1 VIGPSVAEERA
12 RSLRARGL
20 PAEVVWKSNGPIL
33 SAVFFVLTALAVAAL
48 AVLLDVL
55 KLPHVLTAAGCFV
68 VAELLIVKKRF
79 FGTGIESALWAGAL
93 VSLILM
99 LPNSGRVEA
108 FLVFALAAAIVGFRM
123 RNPFFGTVAAIL
135 VVAYAAAKWK
145 VAAWPIVA
153 GCAIGVTAAIALGRE
168 WKRESTEDLFAALAI
183 VLPAAGYIAS
193 LEVDFAK
200 SRWWIA
206 MSFALAGA
214 AAMFA
219 AIRLR
224 HRFLLIA
231 AFLAIAIAGF
241 EARDLLAAT
250 PDVKRIIAGLLL
262 IAIARAVAYAL
273 RDRKTGF
280 VVTPSS
286 MSGYDE
292 AIQIIGTVAV
302 APRHAAPAEG
312 GPAIESGGS
321 SFGGAGT
328 GGGY

>member
-48 AVLLDVL
+48 ALLLDVL

-68 VAELLIVKKRF
+68 VAELLIVRKRF
-79 FGTGIESALWAGAL
+79 FGTGIESALWAAAL

-99 LPNSGRVEA
+99 LAHSGKVEA

-123 RNPFFGTVAAIL
+123 RNPLFGTLAAIL
-135 VVAYAAAKWK
+135 IVVYAAERWDA
-145 VAAWPIVA
+145 VSPPLIA
-153 GCAIGVTAAIALGRE
+153 GCAIGVAAAVALGRE
-168 WKRESTEDLFAALAI
+168 WKRESTEQLFAALAI
-183 VLPAAGYIAS
+183 ALPAAGYIAS
-193 LEVDFAK
+193 LVIDFAK

-206 MSFALAGA
+206 VPFALAGA

-224 HRFLLIA
+224 HRAMLIA
-231 AFLAIAIAGF
+231 SFLAIAIAGF
-241 EARDLLAAT
+241 EARDLIAAP
-250 PDVKRIIAGLLL
+250 PDGKRIIAGLLL

-273 RDRKTGF
+273 RDRKTGL

-286 MSGYDE
+286 MTGYDE
-292 AIQIIGTVAV
+292 AIQIIGTVSV
-302 APRHAAPAEG
+302 SPPHSAPPQG